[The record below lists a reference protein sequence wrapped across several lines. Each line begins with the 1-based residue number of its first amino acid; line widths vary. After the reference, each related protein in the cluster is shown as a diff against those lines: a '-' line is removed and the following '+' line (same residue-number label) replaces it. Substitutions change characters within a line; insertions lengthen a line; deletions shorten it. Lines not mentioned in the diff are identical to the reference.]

1 MASPVPVRKAVRED
15 FRWDVFLSYRHA
27 DKADVCRL
35 AKGLENMG
43 LRVWW
48 DDKEIPPGVPFEDAI
63 LEGLSQSWA
72 TAVCIGPSTIGGWQ
86 QQEVRKAIN
95 DQVKTK
101 KPVMP
106 VFLPG
111 VPDPDQVD
119 IGFLES
125 NSRVVF
131 DQTVGEQAGLNR
143 IYWGV
148 TGTNPDA
155 PKPAAVAP
163 VRQEKPAVDEALD
176 ALAAWLR
183 SGNVTF
189 FVGAAAAAGGPA
201 LPPGSWEIARTL
213 LLESGILSSKDSRI
227 LPPVEVA
234 ATLFAMSKTDPVLED
249 TVVNLI
255 QSRSQAIPDAH
266 QNLAALL
273 VKLGRRERP
282 RGRRFEK
289 QLILTSNID
298 LMVERALLRAGI
310 KFTRVVQHK
319 TQHSL
324 YVTDYHDAGFIPARS
339 DELDDLIIGAE
350 SKTIPP
356 ETIAGSVLA
365 EPILYKL
372 RGSQD
377 IAGSCALTR
386 PQLLGLARAAI
397 ADHLFPAELQKIA
410 ANTPIVFL
418 GTGLLDPDFQYSSN
432 TVLFNAWESD
442 HPKYLVQVA
451 PDQDS
456 EDGYRQMEAGIWDKI
471 KQTAMRR
478 NLATVEESSD
488 RFLQRLFDR
497 M

>member
-1 MASPVPVRKAVRED
+1 MASPVPARKFVRED

-27 DKADVCRL
+27 DKADAGRM
-35 AKGLENMG
+35 AKLLEEMG
-43 LRVWW
+43 LKVWW
-48 DDKEIPPGVPFEDAI
+48 DEREIPPGVPFEDAI
-63 LEGLSQSWA
+63 LDGLKQSWA
-72 TAVCIGPSTIGGWQ
+72 TAVCIGPSTVGGWQ
-86 QQEVRKAIN
+86 EQEVRKAIN

-111 VPDPDQVD
+111 VTDPDQVD

-131 DQTVGEQAGLNR
+131 EQSVAEQAGLNR

-148 TGTNPDA
+148 TGINPDA
-155 PKPAAVAP
+155 PKAAAPVP
-163 VRQEKPAVDEALD
+163 VRQEKPAVDESLG
-176 ALAAWLR
+176 ALAAWLK

-189 FVGAAAAAGGPA
+189 FVGAGAAAAGPA

-213 LLESGILSSKDSRI
+213 LLDAGVIASADIRI
-227 LPPVEVA
+227 LPPVDIA
-234 ATLFAMSKTDPVLED
+234 ATLFAFSKTDPVLED

-255 QSRSQAIPDAH
+255 QSRSQTIPDAH
-266 QNLAALL
+266 QNLAGLL
-273 VKLGRRERP
+273 VRLAKRERP

-310 KFTRVVQHK
+310 RFTRVVQHK

-339 DELDDLIIGAE
+339 DELDDLIINTEA
-350 SKTIPP
+350 KTMAP
-356 ETIAGSVLA
+356 ETTAGSVLA

-397 ADHLFPAELQKIA
+397 ADHLVPAELQKIA

-432 TVLFNAWESD
+432 TVLFNAWDSD

-451 PDQDS
+451 PEQDS

-478 NLATVEESSD
+478 NLTTVEEASD